1 MKLTD
6 LVAQIKPY
14 VSGWLDSAIG
24 AFSLSVQDMLAG
36 RPTRREME
44 DPGVPALRV
53 GSGDDF
59 LDVDTDGAISLVGD
73 AMPWDDLRV
82 EPVARTTGSNAPTF
96 EVYYTDGA
104 GSRGA
109 WLYSFDDA
117 AAGSQKEVFFTV
129 QLPHGWAGTAIEP
142 HVHWL
147 PAADG
152 ASSAVRW
159 GLEYTWAGVGQV
171 FGNTTILYSSTTV
184 QGDASL
190 IASKHYIT
198 EFAALAPTLTQRDI
212 SSILIC
218 RVFRDSANAADTYTG
233 KCGMLYVDFHYQLD
247 ALGSDAEHTKRQ
259 ALMDDAGHPLT
270 DDAGRLLKESA

>member
-82 EPVARTTGSNAPTF
+82 EPVARRLRRQ
-96 EVYYTDGA
+96 E
-104 GSRGA
+104 
-109 WLYSFDDA
+109 
-117 AAGSQKEVFFTV
+117 
-129 QLPHGWAGTAIEP
+129 
-142 HVHWL
+142 L
-147 PAADG
+147 PAG
-152 ASSAVRW
+152 
-159 GLEYTWAGVGQV
+159 G
-171 FGNTTILYSSTTV
+171 
-184 QGDASL
+184 SL
-190 IASKHYIT
+190 QNV
-198 EFAALAPTLTQRDI
+198 AP
-212 SSILIC
+212 
-218 RVFRDSANAADTYTG
+218 G
-233 KCGMLYVDFHYQLD
+233 EGPP
-247 ALGSDAEHTKRQ
+247 G
-259 ALMDDAGHPLT
+259 P
-270 DDAGRLLKESA
+270 